1 MQGARGEIL
10 TVESDRGRH
19 HRVPLTSTGSS
30 HLQLRFDD
38 DVDVSLVDEAQLQTC
53 FGSSQDVIGDT
64 ETGYLLLYEAVDR
77 GSSGDPPTSG

>member
-1 MQGARGEIL
+1 MRFSRSNPTAAVTIAYLSPAQG
-10 TVESDRGRH
+10 
-19 HRVPLTSTGSS
+19 PLTCSFAST
-30 HLQLRFDD
+30 
-38 DVDVSLVDEAQLQTC
+38 VDVSLVDEAQLQTC

>member
-1 MQGARGEIL
+1 MRFSRSNPTAAVTIAYLSPAQG
-10 TVESDRGRH
+10 
-19 HRVPLTSTGSS
+19 PLTCN
-30 HLQLRFDD
+30 
-38 DVDVSLVDEAQLQTC
+38 VDVSLVDEAQLQTC